1 MRLPID
7 DFRLVIEGQVAKHSL
22 DRSTLTMPPPRER
35 ALPNGQSSIGSRE
48 SFFKQVYA
56 VVRSIPRG
64 TVLTY
69 GQIAVLL
76 GTPTMARQVGWA
88 MHGCPKGLP
97 WQRVVG
103 AGGRLLINS
112 LSKGGG
118 SLLQR
123 HLLELEGVRF
133 NGKLVDMSR
142 HQYVPPK
149 LKRLNRKKKV
159 VRQKTRTKHK

>member
-1 MRLPID
+1 MNLPLD
-7 DFRLVIEGQVAKHSL
+7 DFRLVIDGQVAKHSL
-22 DRSTLTMPPPRER
+22 DRNTLTMPSSHER
-35 ALPNGQSSIGSRE
+35 TLSSGQPSIGNRE

-56 VVRSIPRG
+56 IVRSIPRG

-69 GQIAVLL
+69 GQIAMLL
-76 GTPTMARQVGWA
+76 GAPTMARQVGWA

-112 LSKGGG
+112 LSKDGG

-123 HLLELEGVRF
+123 QLLELEGVRF
-133 NGKLVDMSR
+133 NGKLVDISR
-142 HQYVPPK
+142 HQYVPQK
-149 LKRLNRKKKV
+149 LKRLNRKKKAV
-159 VRQKTRTKHK
+159 GPKTGTKHK

>member
-7 DFRLVIEGQVAKHSL
+7 DFRLMIDGQEAKH
-22 DRSTLTMPPPRER
+22 
-35 ALPNGQSSIGSRE
+35 ALSSGQPSISNRE

-56 VVRSIPRG
+56 IVRSIPRG

-76 GTPTMARQVGWA
+76 GAPTMARQVGWA

-103 AGGRLLINS
+103 ASGRLLINS
-112 LSKGGG
+112 LSKDGG

-133 NGKLVDMSR
+133 NGKLVDITR

-149 LKRLNRKKKV
+149 LKRLNRKKKAV
-159 VRQKTRTKHK
+159 GPKTETKHK